1 MRIIVTASECGQ
13 YKHACSQL
21 GQLFAHFPEWEND
34 AEKLFAV
41 IEPIEEKA
49 FYSSYNAGLFNK
61 RGFTSRGPYDGGEI
75 ERGNAELFKSLY
87 EKYNKKYSRVSKVF
101 KDLWAQYERMAK
113 EMDDEAD
120 ITKLDY

>member
-1 MRIIVTASECGQ
+1 MRRGFRC
-13 YKHACSQL
+13 H
-21 GQLFAHFPEWEND
+21 
-34 AEKLFAV
+34 EKLATSPDFV
-41 IEPIEEKA
+41 IELLCYLYKPD
-49 FYSSYNAGLFNK
+49 SYNAGLFNK
-61 RGFTSRGPYDGGEI
+61 RGFTSRGPYDGGGI

-87 EKYNKKYSRVSKVF
+87 EKYNKKYQRVSKVF